1 MSKVEAHLMSKHRFS
16 ARTRAIGLYHTL
28 IENAVEQIL
37 VLFHKDNVEV
47 RGDTVLL
54 NGVAAAVAIGLLMA
68 VSLRC
73 DQSKAIEVIEM
84 SKPTMVVTTAARS

>member
-1 MSKVEAHLMSKHRFS
+1 M
-16 ARTRAIGLYHTL
+16 
-28 IENAVEQIL
+28 

-73 DQSKAIEVIEM
+73 DQSKVIEVIEM

>member
-16 ARTRAIGLYHTL
+16 ARTRAIGLFYTL

-54 NGVAAAVAIGLLMA
+54 NGMAAAVAIGLLMA